1 MHLHTQVVLIL
12 AQLFLIVHV
21 TDQTK
26 CALTSTYG
34 TVSVSYFATLPS
46 APDADADLD
55 VEADAGRHR
64 IDLTPLVP
72 TADYSPPQS
81 DYPTYNDDTEDVNS
95 FLKVLTC
102 SDTSLRAV
110 NEEYLRPVNSYK
122 GILLERVPVQ
132 SPASDQLAL
141 KNENYLE
148 MVRWRD
154 SNVTDQQFA
163 LTFARDG
170 RKFSNL
176 MILDLSANLLSTL
189 RRDYFSR
196 LERLK
201 LLQLSANQL
210 HNLPSDIFTDLPN
223 LVELDLHGNRLGE
236 LPLHL
241 FRPLGRLR
249 VLNLANNTI
258 HDLPRNSFAGLGN
271 LTELHLAH
279 NRLYVVPF
287 QVFKELR
294 ALEVLDLSSNMLVS
308 FLDNFFLLNKQLRV
322 LRLNGNI
329 IEKISK
335 NALYGLRRLQSLDL
349 SGNKLVFIDRNAF
362 DTLDELRYLNVNQNQ
377 IYILPSTVFSALRS
391 LRSLDL
397 SNNLMRSLPNSIF
410 ASQHALVR
418 LHLDATNLETLSNW
432 VARNN
437 HTVNK
442 EVLRSLRYLSIRNNT
457 RLKEIEPCVFRNVP
471 HLETLLLSNN
481 RLTSLPKEIGELRR
495 LRYLDVGSNDIMYIP
510 EQIRTLHELQY
521 ANFLDN
527 DYGCD
532 CHMYWILSWLDELQ
546 AENNTQKIYDL
557 LRLSELKC
565 RNGYP
570 GDIVRVLQH
579 ISCFKPELLQSSES
593 RMHLLKSD
601 AVLECVFTGN
611 PPPDIIWITPKNEIL
626 RHSQEQDQKSLL
638 FEDEPG
644 GGGGNRKYQQ
654 AVEFQMLT
662 MDNVTGDGLH
672 EGITLLEN
680 GFLRIHNISRR
691 DSGLYTCYAINIMGN
706 ATADIRLYIDPIVFY
721 RVKIG
726 SIITGAISAA
736 AFLALTLIFQGIRR
750 IFIRFHIVDLICQNC
765 CSYCYKN
772 DKTSSKARQI
782 YAMLDNIEHYKSQ
795 QLERLRDNYTQ
806 QVHRIKDN
814 CAQQVDWIQG
824 SYSTQA
830 KHLREIRDIGTHHL
844 TTLRDQ
850 YYDQV
855 RRVRDYSTGQ
865 LTWVRE
871 NYVFQRN
878 KIRKFS
884 AHQALRLREGYKYQQ
899 QTLNK
904 VLENLPSFYFENC
917 RGRNEEDEDFDG
929 FEVYLKAKIEKLSQM
944 EGNEVP
950 PTKVLVGSDYA
961 LKYLENF
968 STKSVDESKASV
980 YFTPN
985 DDEPATP
992 EPQISPIHINYL
1004 GGRPPA
1010 GLEHDDEDEA
1020 VGGGMAA
1027 GKLHLGAAALAM
1039 NASHADTPKS
1049 FKSVIAG
1056 SGDIPLKSIMKPTTR
1071 FMYDKHLGKYRL
1083 CHQQPNRLSGGYAD
1097 EDELAVGPELGLT
1110 VASPL
1115 LLGLGG
1121 AAAKGGAG
1129 GPVGYEA
1136 AAATTL
1142 LDGVDSADDDH
1153 HNYSLKNNRKH
1164 RRKRKL
1170 LLGPSHGS
1178 GSGGAGGSGSGGSGS
1193 ASACEYETLLMKNLS
1208 HDPRESHYKIIHI
1221 NKLNNGVSNSN
1232 YFGGMLGSG
1241 GTSACDSGWLAGRA
1255 VSRRHHRPTAAAA
1268 AAVATSSLTAGEND
1282 YYYSLED
1289 MIQDSNQ
1296 KIRQLIYD
1304 SKIDI
1309 MNEVINTGGAGTS
1322 GRGETSGRRG
1332 VTGGGRA
1339 RSNGAGGNNS
1349 KSINNIDG
1357 AGSSGGGDGGMAKGA
1372 QSMVGLGHGAANI
1385 PNDEYDLCSSS
1396 SSSSRNN
1403 SYSTNASR
1411 DSYKQQQQQPKQS
1424 QQHQPHRSN
1433 QHQHQARQAAAP
1445 TDTMVTIG
1453 GGSTS
1458 GSPPTGAPTTISLAA
1473 GGGNAATNHQQH
1485 HPVKKML
1492 HKLHF
1497 DSSTN
1502 RIQQSTSLPEI
1513 YFNAG
1518 APPTGPTGASSR
1530 MNGAISMAEPAP
1542 PGLGSPNQTG
1552 STISSNFSSASGS
1565 IGGRPEEPTGG
1576 GGGAQPAPKVHGG
1589 KHVILAVENS
1599 KETAAPNNSW
1609 QSTDQTNGGG
1619 GGVGG
1624 NSSSKSSS
1632 PSPASSSS
1640 SCASPSPPA
1649 SPIESNINING
1660 NGSIC

>member
-1 MHLHTQVVLIL
+1 MQIIATTVKMHLHTQVVLIL
-12 AQLFLIVHV
+12 AQLFLIVRV

-26 CALTSTYG
+26 CALTSSYG
-34 TVSVSYFATLPS
+34 SVSVSYFATLPS
-46 APDADADLD
+46 AADDTDADAAD
-55 VEADAGRHR
+55 VGRHR

-72 TADYSPPQS
+72 TADTPPPQS

-95 FLKVLTC
+95 FLKVLSC

-132 SPASDQLAL
+132 SPATDHLAL

-148 MVRWRD
+148 IVRWRA
-154 SNVTDQQFA
+154 SNVTEQQLA
-163 LTFARDG
+163 LTFARDD
-170 RKFSNL
+170 RKLSNL
-176 MILDLSANLLSTL
+176 LILDVSANKLSTI
-189 RRDYFSR
+189 RRDFFSR

-210 HNLPSDIFTDLPN
+210 HNLPSDIFYDLPN

-241 FRPLGRLR
+241 FRALGRLR

-294 ALEVLDLSSNMLVS
+294 ALEVLDLASNMLVS

-335 NALYGLRRLQSLDL
+335 NALYGLRRLQLLDL
-349 SGNKLVFIDRNAF
+349 SANKLVFIDRNAF

-410 ASQHALVR
+410 ASQRSLER
-418 LHLDATNLETLSNW
+418 LHLDATNLESLSNW
-432 VARNN
+432 VSRNN

-442 EVLRSLRYLSIRNNT
+442 EILRSLRYLSIRNNT

-471 HLETLLLSNN
+471 NLETLLLSNN

-521 ANFLDN
+521 ANFLEN

-532 CHMYWILSWLDELQ
+532 CHMYWILSWIDELQ

-579 ISCFKPELLQSSES
+579 ISCFKPELLQASDS

-638 FEDEPG
+638 FDTDDEGVNG
-644 GGGGNRKYQQ
+644 GGSRKYQQ

-736 AFLALTLIFQGIRR
+736 SFLALTLIFQGIRR
-750 IFIRFHIVDLICQNC
+750 IFIRFRIIDLICQNC

-814 CAQQVDWIQG
+814 CAQQVDWIQS

-929 FEVYLKAKIEKLSQM
+929 FEVYLKAKIEKLSQL
-944 EGNEVP
+944 EGVENP
-950 PTKVLVGSDYA
+950 PAKVLGSEYA

-968 STKSVDESKASV
+968 SAKSVDESKASV

-985 DDEPATP
+985 DDEQGSP

-1004 GGRPPA
+1004 DGG
-1010 GLEHDDEDEA
+1010 HA
-1020 VGGGMAA
+1020 VGGVLGEEDDLAA
-1027 GKLHLGAAALAM
+1027 VSVGDHHLARHHHLGAAAALM
-1039 NASHADTPKS
+1039 ASGDTPKS
-1049 FKSVIAG
+1049 FKSVIGGGVSTA
-1056 SGDIPLKSIMKPTTR
+1056 DIPLKSIMKPTTR

-1083 CHQQPNRLSGGYAD
+1083 CHQQPNRLSGGYAHAHD
-1097 EDELAVGPELGLT
+1097 DDELAVADLMDGGSGT
-1110 VASPL
+1110 DGGPL
-1115 LLGLGG
+1115 L
-1121 AAAKGGAG
+1121 
-1129 GPVGYEA
+1129 YN
-1136 AAATTL
+1136 
-1142 LDGVDSADDDH
+1142 DGVVVGGQSIDSGDDDH

-1164 RRKRKL
+1164 RRKRKI
-1170 LLGPSHGS
+1170 LLGPMNGGGGGGGGGGS
-1178 GSGGAGGSGSGGSGS
+1178 GSGSGGSGS

-1208 HDPRESHYKIIHI
+1208 HDPRDSHYKIIHV

-1232 YFGGMLGSG
+1232 YFGDMLGTASPSYG
-1241 GTSACDSGWLAGRA
+1241 SGWMAGRA
-1255 VSRRHHRPTAAAA
+1255 VSRRHHRPMAMGPTAVAAAA
-1268 AAVATSSLTAGEND
+1268 GASLAADND

-1309 MNEVINTGGAGTS
+1309 MNEVIST
-1322 GRGETSGRRG
+1322 
-1332 VTGGGRA
+1332 
-1339 RSNGAGGNNS
+1339 GAGGSGESSRPRNGPIAGGSNS

-1357 AGSSGGGDGGMAKGA
+1357 AGSSGRMMGKMNGGGA
-1372 QSMVGLGHGAANI
+1372 QRQAGAAGG
-1385 PNDEYDLCSSS
+1385 SGGAAG
-1396 SSSSRNN
+1396 
-1403 SYSTNASR
+1403 ASG
-1411 DSYKQQQQQPKQS
+1411 
-1424 QQHQPHRSN
+1424 
-1433 QHQHQARQAAAP
+1433 
-1445 TDTMVTIG
+1445 G
-1453 GGSTS
+1453 GGST
-1458 GSPPTGAPTTISLAA
+1458 AAIS
-1473 GGGNAATNHQQH
+1473 H
-1485 HPVKKML
+1485 HPLKKI

-1513 YFNAG
+1513 FFETAG
-1518 APPTGPTGASSR
+1518 RVPRST
-1530 MNGAISMAEPAP
+1530 NGIGSMAEPAP
-1542 PGLGSPNQTG
+1542 PASPESPNHHHQTG
-1552 STISSNFSSASGS
+1552 STISSTFSSASGS
-1565 IGGRPEEPTGG
+1565 
-1576 GGGAQPAPKVHGG
+1576 
-1589 KHVILAVENS
+1589 LAS
-1599 KETAAPNNSW
+1599 DS
-1609 QSTDQTNGGG
+1609 
-1619 GGVGG
+1619 
-1624 NSSSKSSS
+1624 
-1632 PSPASSSS
+1632 
-1640 SCASPSPPA
+1640 
-1649 SPIESNINING
+1649 ISNALMIHALEAG
-1660 NGSIC
+1660 CGEL

>member
-12 AQLFLIVHV
+12 AQLFLIVRV

-26 CALTSTYG
+26 CALTSSYG
-34 TVSVSYFATLPS
+34 GVSVSYFASLPT
-46 APDADADLD
+46 AVPATDDYVDEDVDASH
-55 VEADAGRHR
+55 HR

-72 TADYSPPQS
+72 TVDAPPQS
-81 DYPTYNDDTEDVNS
+81 VDYPTYKDDAEDVNN
-95 FLKVLTC
+95 FLKVLSC

-122 GILLERVPVQ
+122 GILLERVPVL
-132 SPASDQLAL
+132 SATSDQLAL

-148 MVRWRD
+148 IVRWRE
-154 SNVTDQQFA
+154 SNVTEQQLA
-163 LTFARDG
+163 LTFARD

-176 MILDLSANLLSTL
+176 QILDVSANQLSTL
-189 RRDYFSR
+189 RRDHFSR
-196 LERLK
+196 LERLRFLK
-201 LLQLSANQL
+201 LSANQL
-210 HNLPSDIFTDLPN
+210 HNLPSDIFYDLPN
-223 LVELDLHGNRLGE
+223 LVELDLHGNRLSE
-236 LPLHL
+236 LPQNL
-241 FRPLGRLR
+241 FRSLGRLR

-271 LTELHLAH
+271 LTELHLAR
-279 NRLYVVPF
+279 NRLYVIPF

-294 ALEVLDLSSNMLVS
+294 TLEVLDLSSNMLVS

-349 SGNKLVFIDRNAF
+349 SANKLVFIDRNAF

-377 IYILPSTVFSALRS
+377 IYILPSTVFSALRA
-391 LRSLDL
+391 LRTLDL
-397 SNNLMRSLPNSIF
+397 SSNLMRSLPNSIF
-410 ASQHALVR
+410 ASQHSLVR
-418 LHLDATNLETLSNW
+418 LHLDATNLESLSNW

-437 HTVNK
+437 HTVNR
-442 EVLRSLRYLSIRNNT
+442 EILRNLRYLSIRNNT
-457 RLKEIEPCVFRNVP
+457 RLKEIEPCVFQNVP
-471 HLETLLLSNN
+471 NLETLLLSNN
-481 RLTSLPKEIGELRR
+481 RLTTLPKEIGELRR
-495 LRYLDVGSNDIMYIP
+495 LRYLDVASNDIMYIP

-532 CHMYWILSWLDELQ
+532 CHMYWILGWIDELQ

-579 ISCFKPELLQSSES
+579 INCFPPELLQASES

-611 PPPDIIWITPKNEIL
+611 PPPDIIWITPTNEIL

-638 FEDEPG
+638 FESNDEG
-644 GGGGNRKYQQ
+644 GHGTLSGKYQQ

-662 MDNVTGDGLH
+662 TDNMTGNGLH
-672 EGITLLEN
+672 DAGGMGITLLEN

-736 AFLALTLIFQGIRR
+736 SFLALTLILQGIRR
-750 IFIRFHIVDLICQNC
+750 IFIRFRIIDLICQNC
-765 CSYCYKN
+765 CSYCYKT

-795 QLERLRDNYTQ
+795 QLERLRENYTQ

-814 CAQQVDWIQG
+814 CAQQVDWIQS

-830 KHLREIRDIGTHHL
+830 KHLREIRDIGTHHV

-917 RGRNEEDEDFDG
+917 RGRNEDDEDFDG
-929 FEVYLKAKIEKLSQM
+929 FEVYLKAKIEKLSQL
-944 EGNEVP
+944 EGGEKP
-950 PTKVLVGSDYA
+950 SSKAIGSEYA

-968 STKSVDESKASV
+968 SAKSIDESKASV

-985 DDEPATP
+985 DGHASP
-992 EPQISPIHINYL
+992 EPQLSPIHINYIE
-1004 GGRPPA
+1004 GRRPP
-1010 GLEHDDEDEA
+1010 LPLLDDDDDDRDYDEYGDADEMGRAAKQRLVAAA
-1020 VGGGMAA
+1020 VG
-1027 GKLHLGAAALAM
+1027 AL
-1039 NASHADTPKS
+1039 DTPKS
-1049 FKSVIAG
+1049 FRSVIGGDSSIGGGGG
-1056 SGDIPLKSIMKPTTR
+1056 SGGTGGDIPLKSIMKPTTR
-1071 FMYDKHLGKYRL
+1071 FVYDKHLGKYRL
-1083 CHQQPNRLSGGYAD
+1083 CYQAPNRLSGGYAL
-1097 EDELAVGPELGLT
+1097 EDDAH
-1110 VASPL
+1110 
-1115 LLGLGG
+1115 
-1121 AAAKGGAG
+1121 GAG
-1129 GPVGYEA
+1129 P
-1136 AAATTL
+1136 
-1142 LDGVDSADDDH
+1142 LDLPEYHGRDGIALDSAENDH

-1170 LLGPSHGS
+1170 LLGGDVIVGGGMAGS
-1178 GSGGAGGSGSGGSGS
+1178 GSGGGSGSG
-1193 ASACEYETLLMKNLS
+1193 SACEYETLLMKNLGTDP
-1208 HDPRESHYKIIHI
+1208 HDSHYKIVHV

-1232 YFGGMLGSG
+1232 YFGGMMMLGG
-1241 GTSACDSGWLAGRA
+1241 VGVGAAAGNGWQAGRA
-1255 VSRRHHRPTAAAA
+1255 INRRQQHPRSGGGMGS
-1268 AAVATSSLTAGEND
+1268 AVVGPHVGGGNE

-1296 KIRQLIYD
+1296 KIRQLIYN

-1309 MNEVINTGGAGTS
+1309 MNEVIGSSGLVVGVDREPSATTSSSRGGS
-1322 GRGETSGRRG
+1322 GRSRNS
-1332 VTGGGRA
+1332 A
-1339 RSNGAGGNNS
+1339 SNSSSNSSSFSRSV
-1349 KSINNIDG
+1349 NNIDG
-1357 AGSSGGGDGGMAKGA
+1357 GTSGGGGGAGGEEPIA
-1372 QSMVGLGHGAANI
+1372 GGSGLRMISNSNI
-1385 PNDEYDLCSSS
+1385 PHDEYEADSTP

-1403 SYSTNASR
+1403 SCSSSSNGNSNHNF
-1411 DSYKQQQQQPKQS
+1411 QQT
-1424 QQHQPHRSN
+1424 H
-1433 QHQHQARQAAAP
+1433 
-1445 TDTMVTIG
+1445 DTMVTLSGAGGSGGGASCSSGIG
-1453 GGSTS
+1453 GPITTTTTKTVPKMVRTS
-1458 GSPPTGAPTTISLAA
+1458 G
-1473 GGGNAATNHQQH
+1473 GGVAQQQH
-1485 HPVKKML
+1485 PAVPAPLKKIQ
-1492 HKLHF
+1492 KLHF
-1497 DSSTN
+1497 DASTN

-1513 YFNAG
+1513 FTESRRRSDALRNDEGGVVLPPSRQDTHQHQSAAG
-1518 APPTGPTGASSR
+1518 RISGMDGGSVTSSATQSGHFSLGSSSSSRSGSFGGESSLTPPPPASSPP
-1530 MNGAISMAEPAP
+1530 SQQQHPPA
-1542 PGLGSPNQTG
+1542 
-1552 STISSNFSSASGS
+1552 
-1565 IGGRPEEPTGG
+1565 
-1576 GGGAQPAPKVHGG
+1576 KVHGG
-1589 KHVILAVENS
+1589 KHVILAVEQTEANINAAGCRAS
-1599 KETAAPNNSW
+1599 KASAC
-1609 QSTDQTNGGG
+1609 
-1619 GGVGG
+1619 
-1624 NSSSKSSS
+1624 SS
-1632 PSPASSSS
+1632 PGKSKV
-1640 SCASPSPPA
+1640 
-1649 SPIESNINING
+1649 NHH
-1660 NGSIC
+1660 

>member
-1 MHLHTQVVLIL
+1 MVMMMLMVKMHLHTQVVLIL
-12 AQLFLIVHV
+12 AQLFLIVRV

-26 CALTSTYG
+26 CALMSTYG

-46 APDADADLD
+46 APEPDADDTID
-55 VEADAGRHR
+55 IEADVGRHR

-72 TADYSPPQS
+72 TKAADYTLPQS

-95 FLKVLTC
+95 FLKVLSC

-110 NEEYLRPVNSYK
+110 NDEYLRPVNSYK

-132 SPASDQLAL
+132 YPATDHLAL
-141 KNENYLE
+141 RNENYLE
-148 MVRWRD
+148 MVRWRG
-154 SNVTDQQFA
+154 SNVTEQQVA
-163 LTFARDG
+163 LTFTRED

-176 MILDLSANLLSTL
+176 MILDLSANLLSTI

-210 HNLPSDIFTDLPN
+210 TNLPSDIFADLPN

-236 LPLHL
+236 LPLHM

-258 HDLPRNSFAGLGN
+258 HDLPRNSFAGLAN

-294 ALEVLDLSSNMLVS
+294 ALEVLDLSNNMLVS

-410 ASQHALVR
+410 AGQHSLVR
-418 LHLDATNLETLSNW
+418 LHLDATNLESLSNW
-432 VARNN
+432 VSRNN

-442 EVLRSLRYLSIRNNT
+442 EILRNLRYLSIRNNT

-471 HLETLLLSNN
+471 NLETLLLSNN

-532 CHMYWILSWLDELQ
+532 CHMHWILSWIDELQ

-638 FEDEPG
+638 FDDEGAG

-662 MDNVTGDGLH
+662 MDNVTGDGMH
-672 EGITLLEN
+672 EGVTLLEN

-736 AFLALTLIFQGIRR
+736 SFLALTLIFQGIRR
-750 IFIRFHIVDLICQNC
+750 IFIRFHIIDLICQNC

-824 SYSTQA
+824 SYATQA

-944 EGNEVP
+944 EGNEGNP
-950 PTKVLVGSDYA
+950 PTKVLGSDYA

-985 DDEPATP
+985 DDDQATP

-1004 GGRPPA
+1004 NGRPA
-1010 GLEHDDEDEA
+1010 LEDGEEEA
-1020 VGGGMAA
+1020 VGVAGLSAA
-1027 GKLHLGAAALAM
+1027 AKLHLGGA
-1039 NASHADTPKS
+1039 ADTPKS

-1097 EDELAVGPELGLT
+1097 EDDDLPIGVPDLGGASSRLT

-1115 LLGLGG
+1115 LMDVGAMKSVGG
-1121 AAAKGGAG
+1121 GIGGG
-1129 GPVGYEA
+1129 GGGIVGYDA
-1136 AAATTL
+1136 GL
-1142 LDGVDSADDDH
+1142 LIDGVDSAEDDH

-1164 RRKRKL
+1164 RRKRKM
-1170 LLGPSHGS
+1170 LLGGGGPLNGGNSSAS
-1178 GSGGAGGSGSGGSGS
+1178 GGGSGSGGSGS

-1232 YFGGMLGSG
+1232 YFGGMLSSTPAAGSG
-1241 GTSACDSGWLAGRA
+1241 WMAGRA
-1255 VSRRHHRPTAAAA
+1255 VSRRHHHRPTAAMSAAAA
-1268 AAVATSSLTAGEND
+1268 AAVTTSSLTGEND

-1309 MNEVINTGGAGTS
+1309 MNEVIGTGAAGGS
-1322 GRGETSGRRG
+1322 GETSGRG
-1332 VTGGGRA
+1332 GGGRGRA
-1339 RSNGAGGNNS
+1339 STGGSNS

-1357 AGSSGGGDGGMAKGA
+1357 AGSSTGGGGIGSSG
-1372 QSMVGLGHGAANI
+1372 GAA
-1385 PNDEYDLCSSS
+1385 
-1396 SSSSRNN
+1396 
-1403 SYSTNASR
+1403 
-1411 DSYKQQQQQPKQS
+1411 
-1424 QQHQPHRSN
+1424 H
-1433 QHQHQARQAAAP
+1433 
-1445 TDTMVTIG
+1445 
-1453 GGSTS
+1453 
-1458 GSPPTGAPTTISLAA
+1458 TTISLAQPGASGSA
-1473 GGGNAATNHQQH
+1473 GGNH
-1485 HPVKKML
+1485 HPVKKMI

-1513 YFNAG
+1513 YFNTA
-1518 APPTGPTGASSR
+1518 AATTRPNSTVR
-1530 MNGAISMAEPAP
+1530 MNGAASMAEPGP
-1542 PGLGSPNQTG
+1542 PGMGSPNQTG

-1565 IGGRPEEPTGG
+1565 IDGNSNGGRAEELTNGG
-1576 GGGAQPAPKVHGG
+1576 GVQQPAKVHGG
-1589 KHVILAVENS
+1589 KHVILAVEN
-1599 KETAAPNNSW
+1599 KEASSAPAG
-1609 QSTDQTNGGG
+1609 NGGG
-1619 GGVGG
+1619 
-1624 NSSSKSSS
+1624 NSKSSS
-1632 PSPASSSS
+1632 PSPSSSS
-1640 SCASPSPPA
+1640 TTNSPSSPA
-1649 SPIESNINING
+1649 SPIESNININD
-1660 NGSIC
+1660 NSSICSSTKSNKQ

>member
-12 AQLFLIVHV
+12 TQLFLIVRV

-26 CALTSTYG
+26 CALTSSYG

-46 APDADADLD
+46 ALETDAEDIDVDAD
-55 VEADAGRHR
+55 VGRHR

-72 TADYSPPQS
+72 TADSPSQS

-95 FLKVLTC
+95 FLKVLSC

-110 NEEYLRPVNSYK
+110 NEEYLRPVDSYK

-132 SPASDQLAL
+132 SVAADHLAL

-148 MVRWRD
+148 IVRWRN
-154 SNVTDQQFA
+154 SNVTEQQVA
-163 LTFARDG
+163 LTFARDE

-176 MILDLSANLLSTL
+176 LILDLSANLLSTI
-189 RRDYFSR
+189 RRDHFSR

-210 HNLPSDIFTDLPN
+210 HNLPSDIFNDLSS

-241 FRPLGRLR
+241 FRPLGKLR

-294 ALEVLDLSSNMLVS
+294 SLEVLDLSSNMLVS

-410 ASQHALVR
+410 ANQRGLVR
-418 LHLDATNLETLSNW
+418 LHLDATNLESLSNW
-432 VARNN
+432 VSRNN

-442 EVLRSLRYLSIRNNT
+442 EILRNLRYLSIRNNT
-457 RLKEIEPCVFRNVP
+457 RLKEIEACVFRNVP
-471 HLETLLLSNN
+471 NLETLLLSNN

-532 CHMYWILSWLDELQ
+532 CHMYWILSWIDELQ

-579 ISCFKPELLQSSES
+579 ISCFKPELLQASES

-638 FEDEPG
+638 FESDDDAG
-644 GGGGNRKYQQ
+644 HGGGNRKYQQ

-750 IFIRFHIVDLICQNC
+750 IFIRFRIIDLICQNC

-944 EGNEVP
+944 EGNENP
-950 PTKVLVGSDYA
+950 PTKVLSSDYA

-985 DDEPATP
+985 DDDHASP
-992 EPQISPIHINYL
+992 EPQISPIHINYIN
-1004 GGRPPA
+1004 GRHA
-1010 GLEHDDEDEA
+1010 LEDGEDDEEGMTA
-1020 VGGGMAA
+1020 SKLPFGAALMAA
-1027 GKLHLGAAALAM
+1027 G
-1039 NASHADTPKS
+1039 DTPKS
-1049 FKSVIAG
+1049 FKSIIGG
-1056 SGDIPLKSIMKPTTR
+1056 SGSIGGADIPLKSIIKPTTR

-1083 CHQQPNRLSGGYAD
+1083 CHQQPNRLSGGYAND
-1097 EDELAVGPELGLT
+1097 DDLPVPDLGGGILG
-1110 VASPL
+1110 SPL
-1115 LLGLGG
+1115 LMDVG
-1121 AAAKGGAG
+1121 AVNGAG
-1129 GPVGYEA
+1129 YDG
-1136 AAATTL
+1136 ATSL
-1142 LDGVDSADDDH
+1142 HYNDGLDGDSADDDH

-1164 RRKRKL
+1164 RRKRKI
-1170 LLGPSHGS
+1170 LLGCKAAPLNGNNGS
-1178 GSGGAGGSGSGGSGS
+1178 GGGSGSGGSGS

-1221 NKLNNGVSNSN
+1221 NKLNNGVSNSS
-1232 YFGGMLGSG
+1232 YFGGMLSSAPSCGSG
-1241 GTSACDSGWLAGRA
+1241 WMAGRA
-1255 VSRRHHRPTAAAA
+1255 VSRRHHHRPTAVMSAAAA
-1268 AAVATSSLTAGEND
+1268 AAVTTSSLAGDND
-1282 YYYSLED
+1282 YHYSLED

-1309 MNEVINTGGAGTS
+1309 MNEVINTGATVGGETRRTS
-1322 GRGETSGRRG
+1322 GGRGRNS
-1332 VTGGGRA
+1332 A
-1339 RSNGAGGNNS
+1339 SGGNNS

-1357 AGSSGGGDGGMAKGA
+1357 AGSTSGGVANGGGGPAGA
-1372 QSMVGLGHGAANI
+1372 QSMVGLPHGGNI
-1385 PNDEYDLCSSS
+1385 PVNDEYDLCCSS

-1403 SYSTNASR
+1403 SCSTSTNASR
-1411 DSYKQQQQQPKQS
+1411 DSYKK
-1424 QQHQPHRSN
+1424 PHRT
-1433 QHQHQARQAAAP
+1433 A
-1445 TDTMVTIG
+1445 DTMVTLG
-1453 GGSTS
+1453 RAAGSSS
-1458 GSPPTGAPTTISLAA
+1458 GSPPTGAPTTVSLAMAQSGCGGA
-1473 GGGNAATNHQQH
+1473 GGGAGSNNH
-1485 HPVKKML
+1485 HPVKKI

-1513 YFNAG
+1513 YFDTL
-1518 APPTGPTGASSR
+1518 PPRTVSPVTSGR
-1530 MNGAISMAEPAP
+1530 MNGTTSMAEPAP
-1542 PGLGSPNQTG
+1542 GTISPNQTG
-1552 STISSNFSSASGS
+1552 STISSTFSSASGS
-1565 IGGRPEEPTGG
+1565 VGGGKLEEPPLVGG
-1576 GGGAQPAPKVHGG
+1576 PLVQQQPAKVHGG
-1589 KHVILAVENS
+1589 KHVILAVEN
-1599 KETAAPNNSW
+1599 KESATGGSSVEAPLPNKSW
-1609 QSTDQTNGGG
+1609 QSSTEPNGGTG
-1619 GGVGG
+1619 CG
-1624 NSSSKSSS
+1624 SSSKSSS
-1632 PSPASSSS
+1632 PSSVSSSV
-1640 SCASPSPPA
+1640 SPSPPA
-1649 SPIESNINING
+1649 SPIESNINAND
-1660 NGSIC
+1660 NSSICSSTKCKH

>member
-12 AQLFLIVHV
+12 TQLFLIVRV

-26 CALTSTYG
+26 CALTSSYG

-46 APDADADLD
+46 ALETDADDIDVDAD
-55 VEADAGRHR
+55 VGRHR

-72 TADYSPPQS
+72 TADSPPPQS

-95 FLKVLTC
+95 FLKVLSC

-110 NEEYLRPVNSYK
+110 NEEYLRPVDSYK

-132 SPASDQLAL
+132 NPTADHLAL

-148 MVRWRD
+148 IVRWRD
-154 SNVTDQQFA
+154 SNVTEQQVA
-163 LTFARDG
+163 LTFARDE

-176 MILDLSANLLSTL
+176 LILDLSANLLSTM

-210 HNLPSDIFTDLPN
+210 HNLPSDIFNDLSN
-223 LVELDLHGNRLGE
+223 LVELDLHGNRLSE
-236 LPLHL
+236 LPLNL
-241 FRPLGRLR
+241 FRPLGKLR

-294 ALEVLDLSSNMLVS
+294 SLEVLDLSSNMLVS

-335 NALYGLRRLQSLDL
+335 NALYGLRRLQSFDL
-349 SGNKLVFIDRNAF
+349 SSNKLVFIDRNAF
-362 DTLDELRYLNVNQNQ
+362 DTLDELRYLNINQNQ

-397 SNNLMRSLPNSIF
+397 SNNLMRSLPNSIL
-410 ASQHALVR
+410 ASQRSLVR
-418 LHLDATNLETLSNW
+418 LHLDATNLESLSNW
-432 VARNN
+432 VSRNN

-442 EVLRSLRYLSIRNNT
+442 EVLRNLRYLSIRNNT

-471 HLETLLLSNN
+471 NLETLLLSNN

-532 CHMYWILSWLDELQ
+532 CHMYWILSWIDELQ

-579 ISCFKPELLQSSES
+579 ISCFKPELLQASDS

-638 FEDEPG
+638 FDSDDDSGNG
-644 GGGGNRKYQQ
+644 GGSRKYQQ
-654 AVEFQMLT
+654 AVEFQMLQ

-750 IFIRFHIVDLICQNC
+750 IFIRFRIIDLICQNC

-944 EGNEVP
+944 EGNENP
-950 PTKVLVGSDYA
+950 PTKVLSSDYA

-985 DDEPATP
+985 DDDHASP
-992 EPQISPIHINYL
+992 EPQISPIHINYIN
-1004 GGRPPA
+1004 GRPV
-1010 GLEHDDEDEA
+1010 LEDGEDDEE
-1020 VGGGMAA
+1020 GMSAT
-1027 GKLHLGAAALAM
+1027 KLHFGAALLA
-1039 NASHADTPKS
+1039 SGDTPKS
-1049 FKSVIAG
+1049 FKSIIGG
-1056 SGDIPLKSIMKPTTR
+1056 SGSIGGSDIPLKSIIKPTTR

-1083 CHQQPNRLSGGYAD
+1083 CHQQPSRLSGGYGNDDDLPVPDIGA
-1097 EDELAVGPELGLT
+1097 GMLG
-1110 VASPL
+1110 SPL
-1115 LLGLGG
+1115 LMDVGPV
-1121 AAAKGGAG
+1121 KGG
-1129 GPVGYEA
+1129 GYDG
-1136 AAATTL
+1136 ATSL
-1142 LDGVDSADDDH
+1142 RYSDALDGGGDSADDDH

-1164 RRKRKL
+1164 RRKRKI
-1170 LLGPSHGS
+1170 LLGCKAAPLNGN
-1178 GSGGAGGSGSGGSGS
+1178 GNGGGCGSGSGGSGS

-1232 YFGGMLGSG
+1232 YFGGMLSSAPSCGSG
-1241 GTSACDSGWLAGRA
+1241 WMAGRA
-1255 VSRRHHRPTAAAA
+1255 VTRRHHRPTAAMSAAAA
-1268 AAVATSSLTAGEND
+1268 AAVATSSLTGEND
-1282 YYYSLED
+1282 YHYSLED

-1309 MNEVINTGGAGTS
+1309 MNEVINTGGGAAGGSGVETGRMS
-1322 GRGETSGRRG
+1322 GGRGRNS
-1332 VTGGGRA
+1332 
-1339 RSNGAGGNNS
+1339 AGSGNNS

-1357 AGSSGGGDGGMAKGA
+1357 AGSSGSAGVANGVGGPAGA
-1372 QSMVGLGHGAANI
+1372 QSMVGLAHGGNI
-1385 PNDEYDLCSSS
+1385 PMNDEYDLCCSS

-1403 SYSTNASR
+1403 SCSTSTNASR
-1411 DSYKQQQQQPKQS
+1411 DSYKQ
-1424 QQHQPHRSN
+1424 PHRN
-1433 QHQHQARQAAAP
+1433 PHQRQSTPA
-1445 TDTMVTIG
+1445 DTMVTLG
-1453 GGSTS
+1453 RSAVSSS
-1458 GSPPTGAPTTISLAA
+1458 GSPPTGAPTTVSLAMTQNGSA
-1473 GGGNAATNHQQH
+1473 GGSTASNH
-1485 HPVKKML
+1485 HPVKKI

-1513 YFNAG
+1513 YFDTM
-1518 APPTGPTGASSR
+1518 PPGTVSPVSSGR
-1530 MNGAISMAEPAP
+1530 MNGTTSMAMEPAA
-1542 PGLGSPNQTG
+1542 GMNSPNQSG
-1552 STISSNFSSASGS
+1552 STISSTFSSASGS
-1565 IGGRPEEPTGG
+1565 VGGRLEEQPMPSGG
-1576 GGGAQPAPKVHGG
+1576 SIQQQPAKVHGG
-1589 KHVILAVENS
+1589 KHVILAVEN
-1599 KETAAPNNSW
+1599 KESATGGGTAVPNKGWQPCTTNSEP
-1609 QSTDQTNGGG
+1609 NGGG
-1619 GGVGG
+1619 G
-1624 NSSSKSSS
+1624 NSSKSSS
-1632 PSPASSSS
+1632 PSPASSSV
-1640 SCASPSPPA
+1640 SPSPPA
-1649 SPIESNINING
+1649 SPIESNININD
-1660 NGSIC
+1660 NSSICSSTKSNKH

>member
-12 AQLFLIVHV
+12 TQLFLIVRV

-26 CALTSTYG
+26 CALTSSYG

-46 APDADADLD
+46 SAQETDAEDIDVDAD
-55 VEADAGRHR
+55 VGRHR

-72 TADYSPPQS
+72 TADSPPQS

-95 FLKVLTC
+95 FLKVLSC

-110 NEEYLRPVNSYK
+110 NDEYLRPVDSYK
-122 GILLERVPVQ
+122 GILLDRVPVQ
-132 SPASDQLAL
+132 NPSADHLAL

-148 MVRWRD
+148 IVRWRD
-154 SNVTDQQFA
+154 SNVTEQQVA
-163 LTFARDG
+163 LTFARDE

-176 MILDLSANLLSTL
+176 LILDLSANLLSTI

-210 HNLPSDIFTDLPN
+210 HNLPSDIFNDLSN
-223 LVELDLHGNRLGE
+223 LVELDLHGNRVGE

-241 FRPLGRLR
+241 FRPLGKLR

-294 ALEVLDLSSNMLVS
+294 SLEVLDLSSNMLVS

-410 ASQHALVR
+410 ASQHSLVR
-418 LHLDATNLETLSNW
+418 LHLDATNLESLSNW
-432 VARNN
+432 VSRNN

-442 EVLRSLRYLSIRNNT
+442 EILRNLRYLSIRNNT

-471 HLETLLLSNN
+471 NLETLLLSNN

-532 CHMYWILSWLDELQ
+532 CHMYWILSWIDELQ

-579 ISCFKPELLQSSES
+579 ISCFKPELLQASDS

-638 FEDEPG
+638 FDSDDDSGNG
-644 GGGGNRKYQQ
+644 GGSRKYQQ

-736 AFLALTLIFQGIRR
+736 SFLALTLIFQGIRR
-750 IFIRFHIVDLICQNC
+750 IFIRFRILDLICQNC

-814 CAQQVDWIQG
+814 CAQQVDWIQS

-830 KHLREIRDIGTHHL
+830 KHLREIRDIGTHHI

-850 YYDQV
+850 YYDQVSV

-944 EGNEVP
+944 EGNENP
-950 PTKVLVGSDYA
+950 PAKALGADYA

-985 DDEPATP
+985 DDDQASP

-1004 GGRPPA
+1004 NGRPA
-1010 GLEHDDEDEA
+1010 LDDGDDDEEE
-1020 VGGGMAA
+1020 GGMAA
-1027 GKLHLGAAALAM
+1027 AKRHFGAALLA
-1039 NASHADTPKS
+1039 AGDTPKS
-1049 FKSVIAG
+1049 FKSIIGGAG
-1056 SGDIPLKSIMKPTTR
+1056 GSIGGASADIPLKSIMKPTTR

-1083 CHQQPNRLSGGYAD
+1083 CHQQPNRLSGGYAHD
-1097 EDELAVGPELGLT
+1097 DDLT
-1110 VASPL
+1110 VPDHLAGGIIGSPL
-1115 LLGLGG
+1115 LMDV
-1121 AAAKGGAG
+1121 
-1129 GPVGYEA
+1129 GPVNGGVGALHYNDG
-1136 AAATTL
+1136 L
-1142 LDGVDSADDDH
+1142 VDGGGVDSADDDH

-1164 RRKRKL
+1164 RRKRKI
-1170 LLGPSHGS
+1170 LLGCKAGPLNGGGGS
-1178 GSGGAGGSGSGGSGS
+1178 GTGSGGSGS

-1221 NKLNNGVSNSN
+1221 NKLNSGVSNSN
-1232 YFGGMLGSG
+1232 YFGGMLSSAPSCGSG
-1241 GTSACDSGWLAGRA
+1241 WMAGRA
-1255 VSRRHHRPTAAAA
+1255 VSRRHHRPTPAMSAAA
-1268 AAVATSSLTAGEND
+1268 AAVATSSLTGEND

-1309 MNEVINTGGAGTS
+1309 MNEVINTGGGADT
-1322 GRGETSGRRG
+1322 RRAM
-1332 VTGGGRA
+1332 GG
-1339 RSNGAGGNNS
+1339 GAGGSRARHSAGENNS

-1357 AGSSGGGDGGMAKGA
+1357 AGSSGIGRGRGGGAANGNGPGGA
-1372 QSMVGLGHGAANI
+1372 QSMMGLAHGSNI
-1385 PNDEYDLCSSS
+1385 PPDEYDLCCSSS

-1403 SYSTNASR
+1403 SCSTSTNASR
-1411 DSYKQQQQQPKQS
+1411 DSYKQPARNHP
-1424 QQHQPHRSN
+1424 QHHHHH
-1433 QHQHQARQAAAP
+1433 HQHHRQSTTPA
-1445 TDTMVTIG
+1445 DTVVTLG
-1453 GGSTS
+1453 RAGTTSS

-1473 GGGNAATNHQQH
+1473 TQNGTVTGAAGGSGAGGGGIGGAANH
-1485 HPVKKML
+1485 HPVKKI
-1492 HKLHF
+1492 HQLHF
-1497 DSSTN
+1497 NSSTN

-1513 YFNAG
+1513 YFDSVVPAG
-1518 APPTGPTGASSR
+1518 AAANRTNGPS
-1530 MNGAISMAEPAP
+1530 SMADPGAPP
-1542 PGLGSPNQTG
+1542 PGLGSPNPSG
-1552 STISSNFSSASGS
+1552 STISSAFSSASGS
-1565 IGGRPEEPTGG
+1565 IGKPEPEPPH
-1576 GGGAQPAPKVHGG
+1576 QPAKLHGG
-1589 KHVILAVENS
+1589 KHVILAVEN
-1599 KETAAPNNSW
+1599 KECAT
-1609 QSTDQTNGGG
+1609 GGG
-1619 GGVGG
+1619 GGTG
-1624 NSSSKSSS
+1624 SSKSTS
-1632 PSPASSSS
+1632 PSPPASSSV
-1640 SCASPSPPA
+1640 SPSPPA
-1649 SPIESNINING
+1649 SPIESNININD
-1660 NGSIC
+1660 NSSICSSTKSKH

>member
-1 MHLHTQVVLIL
+1 MEQFKMHLHTQVVLIL
-12 AQLFLIVHV
+12 TQLFLIVRV

-26 CALTSTYG
+26 CALTSSYG

-46 APDADADLD
+46 ALETDADDID
-55 VEADAGRHR
+55 VEADVGRHR

-72 TADYSPPQS
+72 TADSPPQS

-95 FLKVLTC
+95 FLKVLSC

-110 NEEYLRPVNSYK
+110 NDEYLRPVDSYK
-122 GILLERVPVQ
+122 GILLERVRVQ
-132 SPASDQLAL
+132 NPAADHLAL

-148 MVRWRD
+148 IVRWRD
-154 SNVTDQQFA
+154 SNVTEQQLA
-163 LTFARDG
+163 LTFARDE

-176 MILDLSANLLSTL
+176 LILDLSANLLSMI
-189 RRDYFSR
+189 RRDFFSR

-210 HNLPSDIFTDLPN
+210 HNLPSDIFNDLSN
-223 LVELDLHGNRLGE
+223 LVELDLHGNRLDE

-241 FRPLGRLR
+241 FRPLGKLR

-279 NRLYVVPF
+279 NRLFVVPF

-294 ALEVLDLSSNMLVS
+294 SLEVLDLSSNMLVS

-349 SGNKLVFIDRNAF
+349 SSNKLVFIDRNAF

-410 ASQHALVR
+410 ASQRSLVR
-418 LHLDATNLETLSNW
+418 LHLDATNLESLSNW
-432 VARNN
+432 VSRNN

-442 EVLRSLRYLSIRNNT
+442 DILRNLRYLSIRNNT

-471 HLETLLLSNN
+471 NLETLLLSNN

-532 CHMYWILSWLDELQ
+532 CHMYWILSWIDELQ

-579 ISCFKPELLQSSES
+579 ISCFKPELLQASDSK
-593 RMHLLKSD
+593 MHLLKSD

-638 FEDEPG
+638 FDSDDDSGNG
-644 GGGGNRKYQQ
+644 GGSRKYQQ

-736 AFLALTLIFQGIRR
+736 SFLALTLIFQGIRR
-750 IFIRFHIVDLICQNC
+750 IFIRFRIIDLICQNC

-944 EGNEVP
+944 EGNENP
-950 PTKVLVGSDYA
+950 PTKVLSSDYA

-985 DDEPATP
+985 DDDQASP
-992 EPQISPIHINYL
+992 EPQISPIHINYID
-1004 GGRPPA
+1004 GRP
-1010 GLEHDDEDEA
+1010 GLLEDGADDA
-1020 VGGGMAA
+1020 TKLHFGAALMAA
-1027 GKLHLGAAALAM
+1027 G
-1039 NASHADTPKS
+1039 DTPKS
-1049 FKSVIAG
+1049 FKSVIGGSIGGA
-1056 SGDIPLKSIMKPTTR
+1056 SGDIPLKSIIKPTTR

-1083 CHQQPNRLSGGYAD
+1083 CHQQPNRLSGGYAND
-1097 EDELAVGPELGLT
+1097 DDLAGPDIGAGLLG
-1110 VASPL
+1110 SPL
-1115 LLGLGG
+1115 LMDVG
-1121 AAAKGGAG
+1121 ATKGG
-1129 GPVGYEA
+1129 GYEG
-1136 AAATTL
+1136 ATSL
-1142 LDGVDSADDDH
+1142 HYNDVLDGGGDSADDDH

-1164 RRKRKL
+1164 RRKRKI
-1170 LLGPSHGS
+1170 LLGCKATPLNGN
-1178 GSGGAGGSGSGGSGS
+1178 GGGGGSGSGGSGS

-1232 YFGGMLGSG
+1232 YFGGMLSAAPSCGSG
-1241 GTSACDSGWLAGRA
+1241 WMAGRA
-1255 VSRRHHRPTAAAA
+1255 VSRRHHRPTAAMSA
-1268 AAVATSSLTAGEND
+1268 AAVAATSSLAGPSD
-1282 YYYSLED
+1282 YHYSLED

-1309 MNEVINTGGAGTS
+1309 MNEVINTGGAVGGDVGRVGS
-1322 GRGETSGRRG
+1322 GGRGRNSASG
-1332 VTGGGRA
+1332 
-1339 RSNGAGGNNS
+1339 GGNNS

-1357 AGSSGGGDGGMAKGA
+1357 AGSSSGGGVANGVGGPAGA
-1372 QSMVGLGHGAANI
+1372 QSMVGLPHGGNI
-1385 PNDEYDLCSSS
+1385 PMNDDYDLCCSS

-1403 SYSTNASR
+1403 SCSTSTNASR
-1411 DSYKQQQQQPKQS
+1411 DSYKQ
-1424 QQHQPHRSN
+1424 PHRT
-1433 QHQHQARQAAAP
+1433 QRQPMPA
-1445 TDTMVTIG
+1445 DTMVTLG
-1453 GGSTS
+1453 RSAGSSS
-1458 GSPPTGAPTTISLAA
+1458 GSPPTGAPTTVALAMTQSGCSGGSAA
-1473 GGGNAATNHQQH
+1473 GSTGSNH
-1485 HPVKKML
+1485 HPVKKI

-1513 YFNAG
+1513 YFDTV
-1518 APPTGPTGASSR
+1518 PPRTVSPICSGR
-1530 MNGAISMAEPAP
+1530 MNGTTSMAEPAP
-1542 PGLGSPNQTG
+1542 GMSSPNQSG
-1552 STISSNFSSASGS
+1552 STISSTFSSASGS
-1565 IGGRPEEPTGG
+1565 VGGRLEEPTVG
-1576 GGGAQPAPKVHGG
+1576 GGGAPAKVHGG
-1589 KHVILAVENS
+1589 KHVILAVEN
-1599 KETAAPNNSW
+1599 KESATGGSVSATVAGNKSW
-1609 QSTDQTNGGG
+1609 EPSTINTTNEPNGGG
-1619 GGVGG
+1619 
-1624 NSSSKSSS
+1624 SSSKSSS
-1632 PSPASSSS
+1632 PSPASSSV
-1640 SCASPSPPA
+1640 SPSPPA
-1649 SPIESNINING
+1649 SPLESNININD
-1660 NGSIC
+1660 NSSICSSTKSKH

>member
-1 MHLHTQVVLIL
+1 MHLHTQVVVIL
-12 AQLFLIVHV
+12 VQLFLIVRV

-26 CALTSTYG
+26 CALTSSYG

-46 APDADADLD
+46 APEPDADDLD
-55 VEADAGRHR
+55 VATDVERHR

-72 TADYSPPQS
+72 TVDSPPQS
-81 DYPTYNDDTEDVNS
+81 DYPTYNDDAEDVNS
-95 FLKVLTC
+95 FLKVLSC

-132 SPASDQLAL
+132 NPATDHLAL

-148 MVRWRD
+148 MVRWRG
-154 SNVTDQQFA
+154 SNVTEQQLA
-163 LTFARDG
+163 LTFARDE

-176 MILDLSANLLSTL
+176 MILDVSANLLSTI

-223 LVELDLHGNRLGE
+223 LVELDLHGNRLRE

-241 FRPLGRLR
+241 FRPLGKLR

-349 SGNKLVFIDRNAF
+349 SSNKLVFIDRNAF
-362 DTLDELRYLNVNQNQ
+362 DTLDALRYLNVNQNQ

-410 ASQHALVR
+410 AGQHSLVR

-432 VARNN
+432 VSRNN

-442 EVLRSLRYLSIRNNT
+442 EILRNLRYLSIRNNT

-471 HLETLLLSNN
+471 NLETLLLSNN
-481 RLTSLPKEIGELRR
+481 RLTSLPKEIGELHR

-532 CHMYWILSWLDELQ
+532 CHMHWILSWIDELQ
-546 AENNTQKIYDL
+546 AVNNTQKIYDL

-593 RMHLLKSD
+593 RMHLLRSD

-638 FEDEPG
+638 FDDETG
-644 GGGGNRKYQQ
+644 GVGGNRKYQQ

-691 DSGLYTCYAINIMGN
+691 DSGLYTCYAFNIMGN

-726 SIITGAISAA
+726 SIITGAISAVS
-736 AFLALTLIFQGIRR
+736 FLALTLICQGLRR
-750 IFIRFHIVDLICQNC
+750 IFIRFGIIDLICQNC

-806 QVHRIKDN
+806 QCHRIKDN
-814 CAQQVDWIQG
+814 CAQQVDWIQS
-824 SYSTQA
+824 SYSTQS

-929 FEVYLKAKIEKLSQM
+929 ECCAMPGATGHREELCVMASTSEK
-944 EGNEVP
+944 V
-950 PTKVLVGSDYA
+950 T
-961 LKYLENF
+961 
-968 STKSVDESKASV
+968 
-980 YFTPN
+980 
-985 DDEPATP
+985 AT
-992 EPQISPIHINYL
+992 
-1004 GGRPPA
+1004 
-1010 GLEHDDEDEA
+1010 
-1020 VGGGMAA
+1020 AA
-1027 GKLHLGAAALAM
+1027 G
-1039 NASHADTPKS
+1039 
-1049 FKSVIAG
+1049 
-1056 SGDIPLKSIMKPTTR
+1056 
-1071 FMYDKHLGKYRL
+1071 
-1083 CHQQPNRLSGGYAD
+1083 
-1097 EDELAVGPELGLT
+1097 
-1110 VASPL
+1110 VA
-1115 LLGLGG
+1115 
-1121 AAAKGGAG
+1121 
-1129 GPVGYEA
+1129 
-1136 AAATTL
+1136 
-1142 LDGVDSADDDH
+1142 
-1153 HNYSLKNNRKH
+1153 
-1164 RRKRKL
+1164 
-1170 LLGPSHGS
+1170 
-1178 GSGGAGGSGSGGSGS
+1178 
-1193 ASACEYETLLMKNLS
+1193 
-1208 HDPRESHYKIIHI
+1208 
-1221 NKLNNGVSNSN
+1221 
-1232 YFGGMLGSG
+1232 
-1241 GTSACDSGWLAGRA
+1241 
-1255 VSRRHHRPTAAAA
+1255 
-1268 AAVATSSLTAGEND
+1268 
-1282 YYYSLED
+1282 
-1289 MIQDSNQ
+1289 
-1296 KIRQLIYD
+1296 
-1304 SKIDI
+1304 
-1309 MNEVINTGGAGTS
+1309 
-1322 GRGETSGRRG
+1322 
-1332 VTGGGRA
+1332 
-1339 RSNGAGGNNS
+1339 
-1349 KSINNIDG
+1349 
-1357 AGSSGGGDGGMAKGA
+1357 
-1372 QSMVGLGHGAANI
+1372 
-1385 PNDEYDLCSSS
+1385 
-1396 SSSSRNN
+1396 
-1403 SYSTNASR
+1403 
-1411 DSYKQQQQQPKQS
+1411 
-1424 QQHQPHRSN
+1424 
-1433 QHQHQARQAAAP
+1433 
-1445 TDTMVTIG
+1445 
-1453 GGSTS
+1453 
-1458 GSPPTGAPTTISLAA
+1458 
-1473 GGGNAATNHQQH
+1473 
-1485 HPVKKML
+1485 
-1492 HKLHF
+1492 
-1497 DSSTN
+1497 
-1502 RIQQSTSLPEI
+1502 
-1513 YFNAG
+1513 
-1518 APPTGPTGASSR
+1518 
-1530 MNGAISMAEPAP
+1530 
-1542 PGLGSPNQTG
+1542 
-1552 STISSNFSSASGS
+1552 
-1565 IGGRPEEPTGG
+1565 
-1576 GGGAQPAPKVHGG
+1576 
-1589 KHVILAVENS
+1589 
-1599 KETAAPNNSW
+1599 
-1609 QSTDQTNGGG
+1609 
-1619 GGVGG
+1619 
-1624 NSSSKSSS
+1624 
-1632 PSPASSSS
+1632 
-1640 SCASPSPPA
+1640 
-1649 SPIESNINING
+1649 
-1660 NGSIC
+1660 

>member
-12 AQLFLIVHV
+12 TQLFLIVRV

-26 CALTSTYG
+26 CALTSSYG
-34 TVSVSYFATLPS
+34 SVSGSYFATQLS
-46 APDADADLD
+46 APETDADDID
-55 VEADAGRHR
+55 VDAGVGHRR

-72 TADYSPPQS
+72 TAESPLLS

-95 FLKVLTC
+95 FLKVLSC

-122 GILLERVPVQ
+122 GMLLERVPVLN
-132 SPASDQLAL
+132 PTADLLAL

-148 MVRWRD
+148 IVRWRD
-154 SNVTDQQFA
+154 SNVTEHQLT
-163 LTFARDG
+163 LTFARDD

-176 MILDLSANLLSTL
+176 QILDISANLLSTI

-210 HNLPSDIFTDLPN
+210 HNLTSDIFYDLPN
-223 LVELDLHGNRLGE
+223 LIELDLHSNRLSE

-241 FRPLGRLR
+241 FRPLGKLR
-249 VLNLANNTI
+249 VLNLVNNTI

-271 LTELHLAH
+271 LTELHLAN

-294 ALEVLDLSSNMLVS
+294 SLEVLDLSSNMLVS

-349 SGNKLVFIDRNAF
+349 SSNKLVFIDRNAF

-410 ASQHALVR
+410 ANQYNLVR

-432 VARNN
+432 VSRNN

-442 EVLRSLRYLSIRNNT
+442 EVLRNLRYLSIRNNT

-471 HLETLLLSNN
+471 SLETLLLSNN

-495 LRYLDVGSNDIMYIP
+495 LRYLDVGSNYIMYIP

-532 CHMYWILSWLDELQ
+532 CHMYWILSWIDELQ

-579 ISCFKPELLQSSES
+579 ISCFKPELLRSSES

-638 FEDEPG
+638 FDSDDDSGPDG
-644 GGGGNRKYQQ
+644 GSRKYQQ

-662 MDNVTGDGLH
+662 MDNVTGDGMH
-672 EGITLLEN
+672 EVGGMGITLLEN

-706 ATADIRLYIDPIVFY
+706 VTADIRLYIDPIVFY

-736 AFLALTLIFQGIRR
+736 SFLALTLIFQGIRR
-750 IFIRFHIVDLICQNC
+750 IFIRFRIIELICQNC

-814 CAQQVDWIQG
+814 CAQQVDWIQS
-824 SYSTQA
+824 SYSTQS

-855 RRVRDYSTGQ
+855 RRVRDYSTSQ

-944 EGNEVP
+944 EGVENP
-950 PTKVLVGSDYA
+950 QAKVIGADYA

-968 STKSVDESKASV
+968 SAKSVDESKASV

-985 DDEPATP
+985 DDHASP
-992 EPQISPIHINYL
+992 EPQISPIHINYIN
-1004 GGRPPA
+1004 GPPPLVD
-1010 GLEHDDEDEA
+1010 GDDDDDDGELPS
-1020 VGGGMAA
+1020 
-1027 GKLHLGAAALAM
+1027 GKLHLGTALL
-1039 NASHADTPKS
+1039 ASGDTPKS
-1049 FKSVIAG
+1049 FKSVLTGPGSIGGGIA
-1056 SGDIPLKSIMKPTTR
+1056 DIPLKPIIKPTTR

-1083 CHQQPNRLSGGYAD
+1083 CHQQPNRLSGGYAN
-1097 EDELAVGPELGLT
+1097 EDELLT
-1110 VASPL
+1110 DI
-1115 LLGLGG
+1115 GG
-1121 AAAKGGAG
+1121 ARRSDVTSGNGGIGFEGVPLHFNDA
-1129 GPVGYEA
+1129 
-1136 AAATTL
+1136 
-1142 LDGVDSADDDH
+1142 LDGGGDSAEDDH
-1153 HNYSLKNNRKH
+1153 QNYSLKNNRKH

-1170 LLGPSHGS
+1170 LLGCKSGAQMNGGSS
-1178 GSGGAGGSGSGGSGS
+1178 GSGLGSGSGGSGS

-1208 HDPRESHYKIIHI
+1208 QDPRDSHYKIIHI

-1232 YFGGMLGSG
+1232 YFTGMLGNASCG
-1241 GTSACDSGWLAGRA
+1241 SGWMAGRA
-1255 VSRRHHRPTAAAA
+1255 VSRRHHRPTVAAT
-1268 AAVATSSLTAGEND
+1268 AVVPSHVGDND
-1282 YYYSLED
+1282 YHYSLED
-1289 MIQDSNQ
+1289 MIQDNNQ

-1309 MNEVINTGGAGTS
+1309 MNEVISTGNGSGSGGEAGRVA
-1322 GRGETSGRRG
+1322 GRNRR
-1332 VTGGGRA
+1332 T
-1339 RSNGAGGNNS
+1339 AGGSNS

-1357 AGSSGGGDGGMAKGA
+1357 AGSSSTGGGGPAGA
-1372 QSMVGLGHGAANI
+1372 QSMVGLAHGGNI
-1385 PNDEYDLCSSS
+1385 PTDEYDLCSSS
-1396 SSSSRNN
+1396 SSSRNN
-1403 SYSTNASR
+1403 SCSTNAS
-1411 DSYKQQQQQPKQS
+1411 SGSFQQQ
-1424 QQHQPHRSN
+1424 HRN
-1433 QHQHQARQAAAP
+1433 HLQRQRYSPVSATPA
-1445 TDTMVTIG
+1445 TNTVVTIG
-1453 GGSTS
+1453 SSANGTGSS
-1458 GSPPTGAPTTISLAA
+1458 PAGSPPTTVAIVPTSGS
-1473 GGGNAATNHQQH
+1473 GGGASTGGSTLL
-1485 HPVKKML
+1485 PVKKI

-1513 YFNAG
+1513 CYNAIASRTVLPG
-1518 APPTGPTGASSR
+1518 SSGLANGTVSMSEPVPPRS
-1530 MNGAISMAEPAP
+1530 N
-1542 PGLGSPNQTG
+1542 SPNNHPG
-1552 STISSNFSSASGS
+1552 SGGSSISSAFSSASGS
-1565 IGGRPEEPTGG
+1565 LGGDASGTGRVDVT
-1576 GGGAQPAPKVHGG
+1576 AKAHGG
-1589 KHVILAVENS
+1589 KHVILAVEN
-1599 KETAAPNNSW
+1599 KECDAMGGAAKSF
-1609 QSTDQTNGGG
+1609 
-1619 GGVGG
+1619 
-1624 NSSSKSSS
+1624 SS
-1632 PSPASSSS
+1632 SPASSPSS
-1640 SCASPSPPA
+1640 S
-1649 SPIESNINING
+1649 
-1660 NGSIC
+1660 

>member
-12 AQLFLIVHV
+12 AQLFLIVRV

-26 CALTSTYG
+26 CALTSSYG
-34 TVSVSYFATLPS
+34 GVSVSYFASLPA
-46 APDADADLD
+46 APATDDNVDDDAAAADAS
-55 VEADAGRHR
+55 RHR

-72 TADYSPPQS
+72 TVDGPPQS
-81 DYPTYNDDTEDVNS
+81 ADYPTYNDDAEADVNN
-95 FLKVLTC
+95 FLKVLSC

-122 GILLERVPVQ
+122 GILLERVPVL
-132 SPASDQLAL
+132 SATGDQLAL

-148 MVRWRD
+148 IVRWRE
-154 SNVTDQQFA
+154 SNVTERQLT
-163 LTFARDG
+163 LTFARAD

-176 MILDLSANLLSTL
+176 QILDVSANQLGTI
-189 RRDYFSR
+189 RRDHFSR
-196 LERLK
+196 LERLR
-201 LLQLSANQL
+201 LLQLAANQL
-210 HNLPSDIFTDLPN
+210 HNLPSDIFYDLPN
-223 LVELDLHGNRLGE
+223 LVELDLHDNRLSE
-236 LPLHL
+236 LPLHM

-271 LTELHLAH
+271 LTELHLAR
-279 NRLYVVPF
+279 NRLYVIPF

-294 ALEVLDLSSNMLVS
+294 SLEVLDLSSNMLVS

-349 SGNKLVFIDRNAF
+349 SANKLVFIDRNAF

-377 IYILPSTVFSALRS
+377 IYILPSTVFSALRA
-391 LRSLDL
+391 LRTLDL
-397 SNNLMRSLPNSIF
+397 SSNLMRSLPNSIF
-410 ASQHALVR
+410 AAQHSLVR
-418 LHLDATNLETLSNW
+418 LHLDATNLESLSNW

-437 HTVNK
+437 HTVNR
-442 EVLRSLRYLSIRNNT
+442 EILRNLRYLSIRNNT

-471 HLETLLLSNN
+471 NLETLLLSNN
-481 RLTSLPKEIGELRR
+481 RLTALPKEIGELRR
-495 LRYLDVGSNDIMYIP
+495 LRYLDVASNDIMYIP

-532 CHMYWILSWLDELQ
+532 CHMYWILGWIDELQ

-579 ISCFKPELLQSSES
+579 INCFPPELLQASES

-638 FEDEPG
+638 FESDDDG
-644 GGGGNRKYQQ
+644 GHGVASGKYQQ

-662 MDNVTGDGLH
+662 TDNMTGGGLH
-672 EGITLLEN
+672 DATGMGITLLEN

-706 ATADIRLYIDPIVFY
+706 ATAGIRLYIDPIVFY

-726 SIITGAISAA
+726 SIIAGAISAA
-736 AFLALTLIFQGIRR
+736 SFLALTLILQGIRR
-750 IFIRFHIVDLICQNC
+750 IFIRFRIIDLICQNC

-795 QLERLRDNYTQ
+795 QLERLRENYTQ

-814 CAQQVDWIQG
+814 CAQQVDWIQS

-830 KHLREIRDIGTHHL
+830 KHLREIRDIGTHHI

-917 RGRNEEDEDFDG
+917 RGRNEDDEDFDG

-944 EGNEVP
+944 EAGEKPVSKAIGP
-950 PTKVLVGSDYA
+950 DYA

-968 STKSVDESKASV
+968 SAKSVDESKASV

-985 DDEPATP
+985 DEQDDASP
-992 EPQISPIHINYL
+992 EPQLSPIHINYID
-1004 GGRPPA
+1004 GGHRRPP
-1010 GLEHDDEDEA
+1010 LPPPPPFDDEDDLDGMPLRGA
-1020 VGGGMAA
+1020 GGQVTQRLVG
-1027 GKLHLGAAALAM
+1027 AL
-1039 NASHADTPKS
+1039 DTPKS
-1049 FKSVIAG
+1049 FRSVIGGG
-1056 SGDIPLKSIMKPTTR
+1056 SSGNIPGGGGPGDIPLKSIMKPSTR
-1071 FMYDKHLGKYRL
+1071 FVYDKHLGKYRL
-1083 CHQQPNRLSGGYAD
+1083 CYQAPNRLSGGYGLD
-1097 EDELAVGPELGLT
+1097 DDSPPGGGGGLSVG
-1110 VASPL
+1110 
-1115 LLGLGG
+1115 GG
-1121 AAAKGGAG
+1121 ALDDGRCHLAG
-1129 GPVGYEA
+1129 I
-1136 AAATTL
+1136 
-1142 LDGVDSADDDH
+1142 DSADDDHH

-1170 LLGPSHGS
+1170 LLGGDGIGMVGGASGS
-1178 GSGGAGGSGSGGSGS
+1178 GSGGGGSGSG
-1193 ASACEYETLLMKNLS
+1193 SACEYETLLMKNLGT
-1208 HDPRESHYKIIHI
+1208 DPHESHYKIVHV

-1232 YFGGMLGSG
+1232 YFGGMLMLG
-1241 GTSACDSGWLAGRA
+1241 GCAGAGNGWQAGRA
-1255 VSRRHHRPTAAAA
+1255 ISRRQQHPRPGG
-1268 AAVATSSLTAGEND
+1268 AGPSAMAGPHVGGGND

-1309 MNEVINTGGAGTS
+1309 MNEVIGNGGGGGLLIGIDREPVATTSS
-1322 GRGETSGRRG
+1322 GRSRNS
-1332 VTGGGRA
+1332 A
-1339 RSNGAGGNNS
+1339 SSSSSNSSFS
-1349 KSINNIDG
+1349 KSVNNIDG
-1357 AGSSGGGDGGMAKGA
+1357 GPPRISATMGADGEPIAGGSGLRRVNNIPHDEYEASAGSSGNGT
-1372 QSMVGLGHGAANI
+1372 
-1385 PNDEYDLCSSS
+1385 P

-1403 SYSTNASR
+1403 SCSSASGNHSR
-1411 DSYKQQQQQPKQS
+1411 D
-1424 QQHQPHRSN
+1424 
-1433 QHQHQARQAAAP
+1433 AIAA
-1445 TDTMVTIG
+1445 TING
-1453 GGSTS
+1453 GGSS
-1458 GSPPTGAPTTISLAA
+1458 GSGVSRT
-1473 GGGNAATNHQQH
+1473 AATKAIPKVVTGPAGAISQPHA
-1485 HPVKKML
+1485 PLKKIQ
-1492 HKLHF
+1492 KLHF

-1513 YFNAG
+1513 FFDSLPRPSDASEELEDANRRPHLQHQSTAG
-1518 APPTGPTGASSR
+1518 RIGHGGTDGGESVASS
-1530 MNGAISMAEPAP
+1530 GATQS
-1542 PGLGSPNQTG
+1542 GSFSLGS
-1552 STISSNFSSASGS
+1552 SSSSSSGS
-1565 IGGRPEEPTGG
+1565 FGESTSSPPPPPPNSH
-1576 GGGAQPAPKVHGG
+1576 PAKVHGG
-1589 KHVILAVENS
+1589 KHVILAVEKTRDS
-1599 KETAAPNNSW
+1599 STATATAAAAAS
-1609 QSTDQTNGGG
+1609 SR
-1619 GGVGG
+1619 
-1624 NSSSKSSS
+1624 SSKASSS
-1632 PSPASSSS
+1632 PSPASSPVDSKV
-1640 SCASPSPPA
+1640 
-1649 SPIESNINING
+1649 NNQ
-1660 NGSIC
+1660 

>member
-12 AQLFLIVHV
+12 TQLFLIVRV

-26 CALTSTYG
+26 CALTSSYG
-34 TVSVSYFATLPS
+34 SVSVSFFATLPS
-46 APDADADLD
+46 AAPEPDADDMDADAD
-55 VEADAGRHR
+55 VGRHR

-72 TADYSPPQS
+72 TADSPPQS

-95 FLKVLTC
+95 FLKVLSC

-110 NEEYLRPVNSYK
+110 NDEYLRPVNSYK
-122 GILLERVPVQ
+122 GVLLERVPVQ
-132 SPASDQLAL
+132 SPAVDHLAL

-148 MVRWRD
+148 IVRWRD
-154 SNVTDQQFA
+154 SNVTEQQLA
-163 LTFARDG
+163 LTFARDD
-170 RKFSNL
+170 RKLSNL
-176 MILDLSANLLSTL
+176 LILDVSANKLSTI

-210 HNLPSDIFTDLPN
+210 HNLPSDIFYDLPN
-223 LVELDLHGNRLGE
+223 LVELDLHGNRLSE

-241 FRPLGRLR
+241 FRSLGKLR

-294 ALEVLDLSSNMLVS
+294 ALEVLDLASNMLVS
-308 FLDNFFLLNKQLRV
+308 FLDNFFLLNRQLRV

-335 NALYGLRRLQSLDL
+335 NALYGLRRLQMLDL

-410 ASQHALVR
+410 ANQRSLER
-418 LHLDATNLETLSNW
+418 LHLDATNLESLSNW
-432 VARNN
+432 VSRNN

-442 EVLRSLRYLSIRNNT
+442 EILRNLRYLSIRNNT

-471 HLETLLLSNN
+471 SLETLLLSNN

-532 CHMYWILSWLDELQ
+532 CHMYWILSWIDELQ

-579 ISCFKPELLQSSES
+579 ISCFKPELLQASDS

-638 FEDEPG
+638 FDTDDDG
-644 GGGGNRKYQQ
+644 GNGGGNRKYQQ

-736 AFLALTLIFQGIRR
+736 SFLALTLIFQGIRR
-750 IFIRFHIVDLICQNC
+750 IFIRFRIIDLICQNC

-814 CAQQVDWIQG
+814 CAQQVDWIQS

-944 EGNEVP
+944 EGVDNP
-950 PTKVLVGSDYA
+950 PTKVLGSEYA

-968 STKSVDESKASV
+968 SAKSVDESKASV

-985 DDEPATP
+985 DDEQASP

-1004 GGRPPA
+1004 N
-1010 GLEHDDEDEA
+1010 
-1020 VGGGMAA
+1020 GGGHAA
-1027 GKLHLGAAALAM
+1027 GALGEDDDVAVAIGDLSRHHLSGAAASLM
-1039 NASHADTPKS
+1039 ASGDTPKS
-1049 FKSVIAG
+1049 FKSVIGGGAAG
-1056 SGDIPLKSIMKPTTR
+1056 PFGGVNSADIPLKSIMKPTTR

-1083 CHQQPNRLSGGYAD
+1083 CHQQPNRLSGGYAHD
-1097 EDELAVGPELGLT
+1097 EDDLALADLMDAAGSAADSVPLHYGDGVGGR
-1110 VASPL
+1110 
-1115 LLGLGG
+1115 
-1121 AAAKGGAG
+1121 
-1129 GPVGYEA
+1129 
-1136 AAATTL
+1136 
-1142 LDGVDSADDDH
+1142 LDGGEGHFDSGDDDH

-1164 RRKRKL
+1164 RRKRKIM
-1170 LLGPSHGS
+1170 LGPMN
-1178 GSGGAGGSGSGGSGS
+1178 GGGGGGGGGSGSGGSGS

-1208 HDPRESHYKIIHI
+1208 HDPRDSHYKIIHV

-1232 YFGGMLGSG
+1232 YFGGMLG
-1241 GTSACDSGWLAGRA
+1241 TVAPACGSGWMAGRA
-1255 VSRRHHRPTAAAA
+1255 VSRRHHRPTAMGPSAAA
-1268 AAVATSSLTAGEND
+1268 AAAAAAASSSLAGDND

-1309 MNEVINTGGAGTS
+1309 MNEVIST
-1322 GRGETSGRRG
+1322 
-1332 VTGGGRA
+1332 
-1339 RSNGAGGNNS
+1339 GAGGNCEPSCSRNGQAAGGTNS

-1357 AGSSGGGDGGMAKGA
+1357 AGSSGRMKAKANGGGA
-1372 QSMVGLGHGAANI
+1372 QSMVGLAHDDAGGGNI
-1385 PNDEYDLCSSS
+1385 PNDEYDLCCSSS
-1396 SSSSRNN
+1396 SNSSSSRNN
-1403 SYSTNASR
+1403 SYSTNVSR
-1411 DSYKQQQQQPKQS
+1411 DSYKPS
-1424 QQHQPHRSN
+1424 SSSMPHRA
-1433 QHQHQARQAAAP
+1433 QQKAASAATGAP
-1445 TDTMVTIG
+1445 ADTMVTIG
-1453 GGSTS
+1453 RS
-1458 GSPPTGAPTTISLAA
+1458 SPPLGAPTTIALTAGQNGTVGA
-1473 GGGNAATNHQQH
+1473 GGSAVVPAVTAAATTIAH
-1485 HPVKKML
+1485 HPLKKI

-1513 YFNAG
+1513 YFDAAG
-1518 APPTGPTGASSR
+1518 RVPRST
-1530 MNGAISMAEPAP
+1530 NGTSSMAEPAP
-1542 PGLGSPNQTG
+1542 PAPGSPNHSG
-1552 STISSNFSSASGS
+1552 STISSTFSSASGS
-1565 IGGRPEEPTGG
+1565 LAS
-1576 GGGAQPAPKVHGG
+1576 GAAVELQPAKVHGG
-1589 KHVILAVENS
+1589 KHVILAVEN
-1599 KETAAPNNSW
+1599 KESAALNIGGSGSS
-1609 QSTDQTNGGG
+1609 ST
-1619 GGVGG
+1619 
-1624 NSSSKSSS
+1624 SSSKS
-1632 PSPASSSS
+1632 PSRTSSST
-1640 SCASPSPPA
+1640 SPPPA
-1649 SPIESNINING
+1649 SPIESNININD
-1660 NGSIC
+1660 NSSISSSVKGKRQ